1 MDSFF
6 ANTSK
11 NLKLPLATK
20 DNILTSVEEEK
31 KAQNEGKIEKY
42 LTLKDNNKAKV
53 FLDCENKMR
62 SNNLNMA
69 NTNRKIIL
77 YSVKRK
83 VVPSDTNAKELSYQL
98 AASGYQEISNLWKEH
113 KSYSFLWANKNV
125 LITKEGINHFAEPIP
140 ERFSLWRSIRLLKEQ
155 DDLRPLVSVALAVQ
169 ARMFR
174 DPSSLDL
181 YFDFNRGLSWTKF
194 PQNGRQEK
202 LIFKELI
209 DLANDYNK
217 NQYARLDK
225 WRIPSLDELK
235 ELLSTGVEGNGDILK
250 ALNLPRNQLLATST
264 PSTLNVSRVHYVISS
279 NPGKGST
286 KDKRRALN
294 YLLVSPFDPKKV
306 LVSGNEEMDGT
317 NFPCKEI
324 GDK

>member
-1 MDSFF
+1 
-6 ANTSK
+6 
-11 NLKLPLATK
+11 
-20 DNILTSVEEEK
+20 
-31 KAQNEGKIEKY
+31 
-42 LTLKDNNKAKV
+42 
-53 FLDCENKMR
+53 
-62 SNNLNMA
+62 
-69 NTNRKIIL
+69 
-77 YSVKRK
+77 
-83 VVPSDTNAKELSYQL
+83 
-98 AASGYQEISNLWKEH
+98 
-113 KSYSFLWANKNV
+113 
-125 LITKEGINHFAEPIP
+125 
-140 ERFSLWRSIRLLKEQ
+140 
-155 DDLRPLVSVALAVQ
+155 
-169 ARMFR
+169 MFR
-174 DPSSLDL
+174 DPSSFDL

-217 NQYARLDK
+217 NQYAGLDK
-225 WRIPSLDELK
+225 WRIPSLGELK

-250 ALNLPRNQLLATST
+250 ALNLPKNQLLATST

-306 LVSGNEEMDGT
+306 LVSSNEEMGGT
-317 NFPCKEI
+317 NFSCKEI